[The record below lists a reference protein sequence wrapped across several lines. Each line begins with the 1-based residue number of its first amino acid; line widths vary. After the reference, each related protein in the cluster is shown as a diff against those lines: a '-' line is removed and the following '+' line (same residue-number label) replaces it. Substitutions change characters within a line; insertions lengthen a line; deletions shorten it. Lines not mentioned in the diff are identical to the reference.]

1 MSLHTGST
9 CQTLRIMVHSIA
21 PTEWYECM
29 YECMSTLH
37 MLPHAMANNLLPCMQ
52 ATRQG
57 TGAADVSMRLNAR
70 FLLPSAIMRT
80 IASDRVWPDSCGQNG
95 QKKRSRPPP
104 RVTKNKIIYYIIDV
118 NCNSRSGGSQ
128 STCSSAAGTMPPRM
142 HAHFMY
148 TAACMSA
155 ACMRLPAPSGR
166 PPPADAPHAPMP
178 VTCCRFHC

>member
-1 MSLHTGST
+1 
-9 CQTLRIMVHSIA
+9 MVHSIA
-21 PTEWYECM
+21 PTEW

-37 MLPHAMANNLLPCMQ
+37 MLPHAMANNLSPCMQ

-80 IASDRVWPDSCGQNG
+80 LASDGVWPDSCGQNG
-95 QKKRSRPPP
+95 QKKRNRPPP
-104 RVTKNKIIYYIIDV
+104 RVTKNKIIYYTIDV

-142 HAHFMY
+142 HVPISCTQLH
-148 TAACMSA
+148 ACPPH
-155 ACMRLPAPSGR
+155 ACAC
-166 PPPADAPHAPMP
+166 PPPAADFRQLMRPMRP
-178 VTCCRFHC
+178 CR